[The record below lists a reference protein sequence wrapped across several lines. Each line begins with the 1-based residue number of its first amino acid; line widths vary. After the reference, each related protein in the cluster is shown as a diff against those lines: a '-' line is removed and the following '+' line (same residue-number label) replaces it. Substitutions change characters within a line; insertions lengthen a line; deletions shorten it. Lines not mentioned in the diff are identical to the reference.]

1 MLQKSAIYIDK
12 RAYACYN
19 KVTPKREAGLD
30 MIAKKRSKI
39 DLKRAIFGCFFAVIG
54 IFGVVVVP
62 LINSVEVSAVPET
75 TGEPEETVTEE
86 PENTDD
92 GEKTEQE
99 NGNEEN
105 NGEDPKI
112 KNVTGDGCQKS
123 LGAVGWLVCPTTGKI
138 AEAVDWLY
146 DKIEDI
152 LVIDPVSMEEGSP
165 INQIWQYFLG
175 VTNIVFIIFLLVV
188 IYSQITGIGISNYGV
203 KKALPKLIVTAVL
216 VNLSFLICTLA
227 VDVSNIVGN
236 GLRDVFTSVEESVIA
251 NMPNTESS
259 SDIDPETGDLTREA
273 KLAYAD
279 MYSYIAGGAGVA
291 VVGGKIAFETGAIWM
306 LIPVVLGA
314 LVAVVS
320 GLITIALRQAVV
332 TLLIMISPIAI
343 VAYILP
349 NTEQWFR
356 KWRQL
361 LIKMLVFYPMFSL
374 LFGASS
380 LAGFAIIA
388 SAKDG
393 FGMILGTA
401 VQIFPLFFSWSL
413 MKMSGTFLGTINA
426 KMQGLAA
433 RPLAAGRAM
442 AEAGRMSAKQKHL
455 ASGRPTTPTLRL
467 MQFMSNQNIA
477 REAETAE
484 NSEIV
489 KNRALAF
496 NAAKHYD
503 KKGRPTKDGERAYEA
518 QARNMEYQQIIM
530 RDKNNMNKGLGQLNA
545 VNRYSSVAQKARLKE
560 LDNANVLAADRLKA
574 EQARG
579 EKIDYENAMGFHKR
593 MEDAVNAHFDDKH
606 GNLVDENGVSIY
618 KRHFDGKE
626 AMEVAARARY
636 KAMSEVMEGSAADV
650 QYIAATAAHGYDTQR
665 KIIETKMQ
673 KYFELT
679 PPTKDVE
686 YRLGE
691 MTRAK
696 NAIDNIDSII
706 PGLRILNQR
715 GDTDLVRQQLEHV
728 LDHGVDLGSHASQ
741 SLASFLMFEVK
752 DNDPFLRRF
761 GKYINLETAKVY
773 NENERKRMQVSLD
786 EYVTGKYE
794 EDDPQHPGVKIERS
808 SKRPMEVLMEG
819 TSLDGME
826 RTAMQNLDD
835 MLKKAYTKDKR
846 LDVRAYLDQRKKIE
860 KAIAPQFISASLKY
874 LSGSEQL
881 KNMVSF
887 LTGYDDKGRA
897 RWEKDL
903 AGDAR
908 YAEEYFRQNSI
919 DYLLAQTPAQLLG
932 LRSDYQK
939 ALMKH
944 LENEYRE
951 TKMGD
956 WDESYI
962 KEREEILAEEADI
975 PNRYDD
981 LPPEVARGKR
991 EEDLEKLRDRM
1002 IGAQFKQILDSKG
1015 KLNQIYRTRRSGA
1028 ANNAKDWVRKWLDLD
1043 NEVLITMRLEEDKK
1057 KLKEEVKRERSK
1069 RNLKNVP
1076 DGDIGA
1082 GDGGSTIYDDVKRA
1096 ELVSYVEDLWDSLRS
1111 EDDDGEG
1118 FYRESVEYIKKE
1130 LGADSYIEAAYRHF
1144 RENNPYADGYE
1155 LRDFLKDLFNDPENY

>member
-1 MLQKSAIYIDK
+1 
-12 RAYACYN
+12 
-19 KVTPKREAGLD
+19 

-39 DLKRAIFGCFFAVIG
+39 DLKKTIFGCFFAMVGLFSGLTIPVI
-54 IFGVVVVP
+54 
-62 LINSVEVSAVPET
+62 SAVDVFAIPENSD
-75 TGEPEETVTEE
+75 ETEE
-86 PENTDD
+86 PEN
-92 GEKTEQE
+92 
-99 NGNEEN
+99 NEE
-105 NGEDPKI
+105 
-112 KNVTGDGCQKS
+112 KNESGDETDNTTALTNATKDECQNS
-123 LGAVGWLVCPTTGKI
+123 LGSIGWLVCPTTGKI

-146 DKIEDI
+146 DKLEDI
-152 LVIDPVSMEEGSP
+152 LVIDPVSMEDGSP
-165 INQIWQYFLG
+165 INQIWSYFLG

-188 IYSQITGIGISNYGV
+188 IYSQLTGIGISNYGI
-203 KKALPKLIVTAVL
+203 KRTLPKLIVTAVL

-236 GLRDVFTSVEESVIA
+236 GLRGVFTGVEESVLA
-251 NMPNTESS
+251 NMADGTDMENADAEDL
-259 SDIDPETGDLTREA
+259 SDDK

-279 MYSYIAGGAGVA
+279 MYNSIAGGAGVA
-291 VVGGKIAFETGAIWM
+291 VGAGIIAFETGAIWM

-314 LVAVVS
+314 LVSVVS

-343 VAYILP
+343 VACILP
-349 NTEQWFR
+349 NTEQWFK

-361 LIKMLVFYPMFSL
+361 LMKMLVFYPMFSL

-393 FGMILGTA
+393 FGVLLGTA

-426 KMQGLAA
+426 KMHGLAA
-433 RPLAAGRAM
+433 KPLAASRVM
-442 AEAGRMSAKQKHL
+442 AESNRMSMKQKHL
-455 ASGRPTTPTLRL
+455 ASGRPTTTSLRL
-467 MQFMSNQNIA
+467 MQFMSNKNIA

-518 QARNMEYQQIIM
+518 QAKNMEYQQIIM

-545 VNRYSSVAQKARLKE
+545 VSRYSDVAQKARLRE
-560 LDNANVLAADRLKA
+560 LDNANVLAADKLKA

-579 EKIDYENAMGFHKR
+579 EKIEYENAVGFHKR
-593 MEDAVNAHFDDKH
+593 MEDAVNSHFDDKY
-606 GNLVDENGVSIY
+606 GDLVNDKGVSIY
-618 KRHFDGKE
+618 KRHFDGNE
-626 AMEVAARARY
+626 AMEIAARARY
-636 KAMSEVMEGSAADV
+636 KAMSEVMEGNAADV
-650 QYIAATAAHGYDTQR
+650 QYIAATAAHGYDAQK

-686 YRLGE
+686 YRLKE
-691 MTRAK
+691 MTQSRD
-696 NAIDNIDSII
+696 AISNIDSII

-773 NENERKRMQVSLD
+773 NENERKKMQVTLE

-794 EDDPQHPGVKIERS
+794 EDDPKHPGNKIERT

-819 TSLDGME
+819 TPLDSME

-835 MLKKAYTKDKR
+835 MLTKAYTKDEK

-860 KAIAPQFISASLKY
+860 KAISPQFISASLKY

-887 LTGYDDKGRA
+887 LTGYDDKGRG

-903 AGDAR
+903 ASDAE

-932 LRSDYQK
+932 LRSDYK
-939 ALMKH
+939 DALMKH
-944 LENEYRE
+944 LENEYKK
-951 TKMGD
+951 TKMKD
-956 WDESYI
+956 WDEGYI

-975 PNRYDD
+975 SNRYSD
-981 LPPEVARGKR
+981 LPPKEAKEKR
-991 EEDLEKLRDRM
+991 EEDLKKLRDRM

-1028 ANNAKDWVRKWLDLD
+1028 ANNAKDWLREWLDLD
-1043 NEVLITMRLEEDKK
+1043 NEVLIAMRLEEDKK
-1057 KLKEEVKRERSK
+1057 RMRDEVRRERK
-1069 RNLKNVP
+1069 ERNLSNVP
-1076 DGDIGA
+1076 DNDAGA
-1082 GDGGSTIYDDVKRA
+1082 GVGGHVIYDDVKRA
-1096 ELVSYVEDLWDSLRS
+1096 ELVAYVDDLWENLKAEDESGEEFYKESMDYVRKQLGNNSCIEDL
-1111 EDDDGEG
+1111 
-1118 FYRESVEYIKKE
+1118 
-1130 LGADSYIEAAYRHF
+1130 YRHF
-1144 RENNPYADGYE
+1144 REENPEADGYE
-1155 LRDFLKDLFNDPENY
+1155 LREYLKDLFGDPENY